1 MVSNIIDGIFGNTNR
16 INPES
21 LSLEAKTYLK
31 KIRED
36 IKNRNSIDKVMS
48 SIAAETLLQYFQEY
62 GESPLALLPE
72 LTTVSYYVI
81 GGFRQYIAQVSFY
94 FILGVTHG
102 LLLICTDQQ
111 ELADC
116 IDQLMVAVFTNP
128 IFEFTVDE
136 RDTVIGMVHQVR
148 TYLGTVQGYSGRY
161 GTLLPTALSAL
172 LEGMKNGLEICNA
185 PIDEIQSCVVE
196 KTYTA
201 DRWLG
206 RFRFYTNLCWPIWNI
221 TAMGFVRWVKRT
233 TGIELWP
240 VEY

>member
-1 MVSNIIDGIFGNTNR
+1 MVSNIIDGIFGNPSR

-21 LSLEAKTYLK
+21 LSLEAKAYLK
-31 KIRED
+31 TIRED
-36 IKNRNSIDKVMS
+36 IQNRNSIDKTLS
-48 SIAAETLLQYFQEY
+48 TIAAQTILRYFQEY

-81 GGFRQYIAQVSFY
+81 GGFRQYIANVTFY

-102 LLLICTDQQ
+102 LLRVCNDRR

-116 IDQLMVAVFTNP
+116 LDQLLVAVFTNP
-128 IFEFTVDE
+128 IFEFTVSE
-136 RDTVIGMVHQVR
+136 RDTVVGMVHQVR
-148 TYLGTVQGYSGRY
+148 AYLSTIQFYSGQY
-161 GTLLPTALSAL
+161 GELLDAASAAL

-185 PIDEIQSCVVE
+185 PIDEIQSCAVE
-196 KTYTA
+196 KAYVA

-206 RFRFYTNLCWPIWNI
+206 ALRFYSNLCWPIWNI
-221 TAMGFVRWVKRT
+221 TAMNIVLWIKRK

-240 VEY
+240 VED